1 MSPKEFDQY
10 FQKNKDT
17 FHNYI
22 DNIKKKTSPGTFILL
37 LTQL

>member
-22 DNIKKKTSPGTFILL
+22 DNIKKTSLEPLFYY
-37 LTQL
+37 